1 MARCSGQYPFARRH
15 RAGAPSTGRRHGTA
29 ERTAKAGLAKKLI
42 DEARK
47 PQNQQKAKD
56 LLAQVRAKRGR

>member
-1 MARCSGQYPFARRH
+1 MGLLSGL
-15 RAGAPSTGRRHGTA
+15 
-29 ERTAKAGLAKKLI
+29 AKAGLAKKLV

-56 LLAQVRAKRGR
+56 LLAQVRAKRGGGAPR

>member
-1 MARCSGQYPFARRH
+1 MGLLSGL
-15 RAGAPSTGRRHGTA
+15 
-29 ERTAKAGLAKKLI
+29 AKAGLAKKLV